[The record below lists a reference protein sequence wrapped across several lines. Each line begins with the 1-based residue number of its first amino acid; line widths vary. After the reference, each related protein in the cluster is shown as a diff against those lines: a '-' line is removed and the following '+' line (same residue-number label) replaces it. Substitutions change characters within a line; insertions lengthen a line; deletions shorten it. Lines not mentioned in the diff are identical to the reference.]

1 MAQDAGKID
10 VGALI
15 AQAMAASAASPNAS
29 QGPDLFIPLW
39 KVRPKKKI
47 VKVNPGEIGDSLRS
61 PGGGRV
67 LTGQGQMDLTPKSEF
82 FSADQAASSFLDM
95 DEKDR
100 AEFMQKAIET
110 GLIKPGSDGV
120 SPAEV
125 FEAWQ
130 RATNYAAGYNKD
142 RGPDAWIS
150 PWEAATR
157 MGVSGVAGEGGAY
170 DPFKP
175 RTQTQTTKRDF
186 TKGNDAE
193 SVTRNLESIF
203 QQEMGRAP
211 TEQERAVYQKAIQ
224 KAYDAN
230 PEKTVSTTQ
239 TDANGLTTGTTTAS
253 GGVDM
258 TATLLDQVRND
269 PESQAFQAGSTFFD
283 AAMRSLGAIA

>member
-1 MAQDAGKID
+1 M
-10 VGALI
+10 
-15 AQAMAASAASPNAS
+15 
-29 QGPDLFIPLW
+29 
-39 KVRPKKKI
+39 
-47 VKVNPGEIGDSLRS
+47 
-61 PGGGRV
+61 
-67 LTGQGQMDLTPKSEF
+67 TPKSEF
-82 FSADQAASSFLDM
+82 YSADQAASSFLDM

-100 AEFMQKAIET
+100 KEFMQKAIET

-120 SPAEV
+120 SAADV

-142 RGPDAWIS
+142 RGQDAWIS

-157 MGVSGVAGEGGAY
+157 MGVSGVAGSGGAY

-211 TEQERAVYQKAIQ
+211 TEQERAVYQRAIQ

-239 TDANGLTTGTTTAS
+239 TDANGVTTGTTTAS

-269 PESQAFQAGSTFFD
+269 PESQAYQAGSTFFQ
-283 AAMRSLGAIA
+283 AAMNALGAIA

>member
-1 MAQDAGKID
+1 VAQDAGKID

-47 VKVNPGEIGDSLRS
+47 VKVNPGEIGDNLRS

-67 LTGQGQMDLTPKSEF
+67 LTGQGQIDMTPKSEF
-82 FSADQAASSFLDM
+82 YSADQAASSFLDM

-100 AEFMQKAIET
+100 KEFMQKAIET

-120 SPAEV
+120 SAAEV

-130 RATNYAAGYNKD
+130 RATNYAASYNKD
-142 RGPDAWIS
+142 RGQDKWIS

-157 MGVSGVAGEGGAY
+157 MGVSGVAGSGGAY

-211 TEQERAVYQKAIQ
+211 TEQERAVYQRAIQ

-239 TDANGLTTGTTTAS
+239 TDANGVTTGTTTAS

-269 PESQAFQAGSTFFD
+269 PESQAFQAGSTYFS
-283 AAMRSLGAIA
+283 AALQALGAIA

>member
-1 MAQDAGKID
+1 MAQDSGGID
-10 VGALI
+10 VASIISSVMASGAGGT
-15 AQAMAASAASPNAS
+15 AASK
-29 QGPDLFIPLW
+29 GPDLFIPLW
-39 KVRPKKKI
+39 KVRPKKKV
-47 VKVNPGEIGDSLRS
+47 VKVNPGEVGDNLRS
-61 PGGGRV
+61 TGGGRV
-67 LTGQGQMDLTPKSEF
+67 LTGQGQMDLTPKAEF
-82 FSADQAASSFLDM
+82 YSADQAASSFLDM

-100 AEFMQKAIET
+100 QEFLKKAIET

-120 SPAEV
+120 SAADV

-239 TDANGLTTGTTTAS
+239 TDANGVTTGTTTAS